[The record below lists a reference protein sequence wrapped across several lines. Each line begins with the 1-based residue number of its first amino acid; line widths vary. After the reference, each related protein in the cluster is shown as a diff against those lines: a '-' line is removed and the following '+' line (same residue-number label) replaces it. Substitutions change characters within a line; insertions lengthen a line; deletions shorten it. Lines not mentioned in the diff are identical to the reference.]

1 MERVIEGLSEPRNEM
16 KHGESHMTFWERMFP
31 DKTAEAKAQGGD
43 ELGVFWKGKK
53 ASWLGRSECKREGLG
68 GKGGEVARS

>member
-1 MERVIEGLSEPRNEM
+1 
-16 KHGESHMTFWERMFP
+16 MTFWERMFP

-68 GKGGEVARS
+68 GKGGEVAKS